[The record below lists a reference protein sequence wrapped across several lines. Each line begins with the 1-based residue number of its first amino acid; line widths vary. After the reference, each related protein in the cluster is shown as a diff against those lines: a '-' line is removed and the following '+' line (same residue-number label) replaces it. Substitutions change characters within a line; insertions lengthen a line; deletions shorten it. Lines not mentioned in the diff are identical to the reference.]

1 MKIKKKVI
9 LFFKL
14 LPFVNLGLENFNK
27 DTCISKHF
35 IVSSFKFC
43 QLITSE
49 IIFILVQ
56 IRSAD
61 RG

>member
-1 MKIKKKVI
+1 MKIKKVV

-14 LPFVNLGLENFNK
+14 LPFVNLGIEIFNK
-27 DTCISKHF
+27 DTCISLAASNF
-35 IVSSFKFC
+35 VSWLLVKLF
-43 QLITSE
+43 
-49 IIFILVQ
+49 FILVQ